1 MNKLLEKKR
10 NQVATWRRGVCTKI
24 GMLLKMYQI
33 GLTKNYIMDISIQTR
48 QIAETNGVNEQ
59 SALTC

>member
-1 MNKLLEKKR
+1 ME
-10 NQVATWRRGVCTKI
+10 AGGVCTKI
-24 GMLLKMYQI
+24 GMLLKMYHV

>member
-1 MNKLLEKKR
+1 
-10 NQVATWRRGVCTKI
+10 
-24 GMLLKMYQI
+24 MLLKMYQI
-33 GLTKNYIMDISIQTR
+33 GLTENYIMDISIQTR

>member
-1 MNKLLEKKR
+1 VYKNRNAIENVSDWSYKKLYNGYVVL
-10 NQVATWRRGVCTKI
+10 Q
-24 GMLLKMYQI
+24 
-33 GLTKNYIMDISIQTR
+33 KNYIIDISIQTR